1 MMTDTKQRI
10 LQEALKLFSQSGYKG
25 TSMNDIASQLNV
37 TKAAL
42 YKHYK
47 SKQEI
52 LDSIV
57 EKMNALDRERAR
69 EYDMPEGTC
78 EEDVVE
84 YRHIAVAK
92 IKQFTKVQFLHWTE
106 DEFCCQ
112 FRKMLTLE
120 QYRDPE
126 MAQLYQTY
134 LAEGPLSYMEEIFAG
149 IVNDKKKARQSALDF
164 YGPIFLLYSIYDGA
178 EDKKQVV
185 KMVEQHVEEF
195 AKRIELRGT
204 DKC

>member
-1 MMTDTKQRI
+1 MTDTKQRI

-42 YKHYK
+42 YRHYK

-57 EKMNALDRERAR
+57 KKMNELDRERAQ
-69 EYDMPEGTC
+69 EYDMPDGTL
-78 EEDVVE
+78 EDVAE
-84 YRHIAVAK
+84 YKHIALEK

-134 LAEGPLSYMEEIFAG
+134 LAEGPLSYMEEVFVEITS
-149 IVNDKKKARQSALDF
+149 DKKMASQFALEF
-164 YGPIFLLYSIYDGA
+164 YGPNFLLESIYDGA
-178 EDKKQVV
+178 KDKKHVV
-185 KMVEQHVEEF
+185 KMGERHVEEF
-195 AKRIELRGT
+195 AKRIE
-204 DKC
+204 

>member
-1 MMTDTKQRI
+1 MTDTKQRI
-10 LQEALKLFSQSGYKG
+10 LLEALKLFSQSGYKG

-57 EKMNALDRERAR
+57 EKMNELDRERAR
-69 EYDMPEGTC
+69 EYDMPDGTL
-78 EEDVVE
+78 EENVAE
-84 YRHIAVAK
+84 YRHIAIAK

-126 MAQLYQTY
+126 MAQLYQTC

-149 IVNDKKKARQSALDF
+149 ITGDKKKARQYALDF

-178 EDKKQVV
+178 KDKKQVV
-185 KMVEQHVEEF
+185 KMVEQHVEKF
-195 AKRIELRGT
+195 AKRIET
-204 DKC
+204 E

>member
-1 MMTDTKQRI
+1 MTDTKQRI

-42 YKHYK
+42 YRHYK

-57 EKMNALDRERAR
+57 KKMNELDRERAQ
-69 EYDMPEGTC
+69 EYDMPDGTL
-78 EEDVVE
+78 EDVAE
-84 YRHIAVAK
+84 YKHIALEK

-134 LAEGPLSYMEEIFAG
+134 LAEGPLSYMEEVFAE
-149 IVNDKKKARQSALDF
+149 ITSDKKWRVSLHWSFMARF
-164 YGPIFLLYSIYDGA
+164 FCYTVYTMGR
-178 EDKKQVV
+178 
-185 KMVEQHVEEF
+185 
-195 AKRIELRGT
+195 RIRSRL
-204 DKC
+204 

>member
-1 MMTDTKQRI
+1 MTDTKQRI
-10 LQEALKLFSQSGYKG
+10 LQEVLKLFSQSGYKG

-42 YKHYK
+42 YRHYK

-57 EKMNALDRERAR
+57 KKMNELDRERAQ
-69 EYDMPEGTC
+69 EYDMPDGTL
-78 EEDVVE
+78 EDVAE
-84 YRHIAVAK
+84 YKHIALEK

-134 LAEGPLSYMEEIFAG
+134 LAEGPLSYMEEVFAE
-149 IVNDKKKARQSALDF
+149 ITSDKKMASQFALEF

-178 EDKKQVV
+178 KDKTQVV
-185 KMVEQHVEEF
+185 KMVERHVEEF
-195 AKRIELRGT
+195 AKRIE
-204 DKC
+204 

>member
-1 MMTDTKQRI
+1 MTDTKQRI

-57 EKMNALDRERAR
+57 EKMNELDRERAR
-69 EYDMPEGTC
+69 EYDMPDGTF
-78 EEDVVE
+78 EDVAE
-84 YRHIAVAK
+84 YKHIAIEK

-126 MAQLYQTY
+126 MAQLYQIY
-134 LAEGPLSYMEEIFAG
+134 LADGPLSYMEEVFAG
-149 IVNDKKKARQSALDF
+149 IMSDKEKARQAALYF

-185 KMVEQHVEEF
+185 KMVEQHVEKF
-195 AKRIELRGT
+195 AKRIET
-204 DKC
+204 E

>member
-1 MMTDTKQRI
+1 MTDTKQRI

-42 YKHYK
+42 YRHYK

-57 EKMNALDRERAR
+57 EKMNELDRERAQ
-69 EYDMPEGTC
+69 EYDMPDGTL
-78 EEDVVE
+78 EDVAE
-84 YRHIAVAK
+84 YKHIALEK

-134 LAEGPLSYMEEIFAG
+134 LAEGPLSYMASQFA
-149 IVNDKKKARQSALDF
+149 LEF

-178 EDKKQVV
+178 KDKKQVV
-185 KMVEQHVEEF
+185 KMVERHVEEF
-195 AKRIELRGT
+195 AKRIE
-204 DKC
+204 

>member
-1 MMTDTKQRI
+1 MTDTKQRI

-42 YKHYK
+42 YRHYK

-57 EKMNALDRERAR
+57 KKMNELDRERAQ
-69 EYDMPEGTC
+69 EYDMPDGTL
-78 EEDVVE
+78 EDVAE
-84 YRHIAVAK
+84 YKHIALEK

-134 LAEGPLSYMEEIFAG
+134 LAEGPLSYMEEVFAG

-178 EDKKQVV
+178 KDKKQVV
-185 KMVEQHVEEF
+185 KMVERHVEEF
-195 AKRIELRGT
+195 AKRIE
-204 DKC
+204 